1 MSDVFYSVEGG
12 NWEDL
17 HNGQRRKIMHM
28 DKLTIMIVRAAKGTV
43 SDSEHAHTQEQA
55 AVIVSGKIRM
65 HVGSETK
72 LLGAG
77 DGYRVAPM
85 VKHWIEALEDSV
97 LIDYFSPRRDDLRA
111 T

>member
-1 MSDVFYSVEGG
+1 MADVFYSVEGG

-17 HNGQRRKIMHM
+17 KNGQRRKIMHLEKM
-28 DKLTIMIVRAAKGTV
+28 TIMIVRAAMGSS
-43 SDSEHAHTQEQA
+43 SDPEHAHQQEQA
-55 AVIVSGKIRM
+55 AIVVSGRIRM
-65 HVGSETK
+65 HVGGESK

-97 LIDYFSPRRDDLRA
+97 LI
-111 T
+111 

>member
-1 MSDVFYSVEGG
+1 MSDIFYSVEGG

-17 HNGQRRKIMHM
+17 NNGQRRKIMHM
-28 DKLTIMIVRAAKGTV
+28 DKMTIMIVRAVK
-43 SDSEHAHTQEQA
+43 EQA
-55 AVIVSGKIRM
+55 AVVVSGKIQM
-65 HVGSETK
+65 HVGGTAK

-85 VKHWIEALEDSV
+85 LKHWIEALEDSV
-97 LIDYFSPRRDDLRA
+97 LIDYFSPRRDDLKP